1 MNGGIVAAPTAE
13 ATEILPVG
21 LFSLYK
27 NDGTAFKELVM
38 RLFTVSML
46 GSVIANR
53 PRLFWSSRRM
63 PGRSQLRHSH
73 GCENDC

>member
-1 MNGGIVAAPTAE
+1 MNGGIVAALTAE
-13 ATEILPVG
+13 ATEILPGG

-38 RLFTVSML
+38 SLFTVSML

-53 PRLFWSSRRM
+53 PFILEQQEDARQKSAPLQPW
-63 PGRSQLRHSH
+63 LR
-73 GCENDC
+73 E